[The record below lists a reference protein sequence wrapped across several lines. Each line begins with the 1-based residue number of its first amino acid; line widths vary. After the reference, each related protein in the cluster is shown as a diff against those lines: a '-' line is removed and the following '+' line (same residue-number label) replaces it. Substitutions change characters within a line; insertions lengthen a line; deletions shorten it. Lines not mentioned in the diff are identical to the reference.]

1 MPVSSC
7 VIFKVM
13 FNWYLSISIF
23 QKVRNICI
31 KQASIRRTYW
41 NLYSFQRDLNRM
53 VAVVDW
59 VVQ

>member
-31 KQASIRRTYW
+31 KQASIRRIYW

-59 VVQ
+59 MVQ